1 MQNYLL
7 LCHFF
12 VMFVTFI
19 NVKLYNFPCNLW
31 KFHHYVIRITISNVQ
46 FYTLTPGTC
55 VMRNG
60 HHCVALRWLTEI
72 RGEVLGPGSGLV
84 PYTFLPVAST
94 STDIVMHV
102 SVSTNGACH
111 SSVGVKMYASLITN
125 FSSMA
130 IEVSTIWW
138 CANYDSS
145 GIL

>member
-1 MQNYLL
+1 MRNYLW

-12 VMFVTFI
+12 VTFVTFI
-19 NVKLYNFPCNLW
+19 NVKLYNLPCNLW
-31 KFHHYVIRITISNVQ
+31 KFHHYVILITLSNVL
-46 FYTLTPGTC
+46 FYTLKPGTC
-55 VMRNG
+55 VVRNG

-94 STDIVMHV
+94 STYIAMHV
-102 SVSTNGACH
+102 SVITNGACL

-125 FSSMA
+125 FSSMT
-130 IEVSTIWW
+130 IEVLTHWW
-138 CANYDSS
+138 CANYESC